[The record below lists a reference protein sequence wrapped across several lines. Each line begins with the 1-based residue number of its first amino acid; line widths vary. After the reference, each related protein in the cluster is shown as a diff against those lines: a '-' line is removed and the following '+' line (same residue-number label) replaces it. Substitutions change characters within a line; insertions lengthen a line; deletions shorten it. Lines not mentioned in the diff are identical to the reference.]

1 MRAPAAHRRR
11 YPERMRLATWNVN
24 SARTRIDRIIAFLD
38 RQDIDVLAMQE
49 IKCRPDQFPR
59 APFEAAGYELAVH
72 GLDQWNGVAIAS
84 RVGLA
89 DVVTEFP
96 GQPGWAG
103 REGAAAVVEA
113 RALGATVGVQDASD
127 DGRAGTTETSGPGA
141 PSSGAVRLWSLY
153 VPNGRELAHPHYR
166 YKLAWLAAL
175 REDVGRWLAEEP
187 GQALALVG
195 DWNVAPRDEDVWDM
209 SVFEGA
215 THVSAPERAALAA
228 LARAGLTEVTRE
240 RVTNYTYWD
249 YQKLRFPRNE
259 GMRIDFI
266 YGSAALASRVTGA
279 AIDRDERK
287 GKGASDHVPVIVDLA

>member
-1 MRAPAAHRRR
+1 
-11 YPERMRLATWNVN
+11 MRLATWNVN
-24 SARTRIDRIIAFLD
+24 SVRTRVDRVIAFLE
-38 RQDIDVLAMQE
+38 RGDIDVLAMQE

-59 APFEAAGYELAVH
+59 APFEAAGYALAVH

-84 RVGLA
+84 RVGLT

-96 GQPGWAG
+96 GQPGWA
-103 REGAAAVVEA
+103 RKEGAAAAVEA
-113 RALGATVGVQDASD
+113 RALGATVGAQDASD

-187 GQALALVG
+187 GQALALAG

-209 SVFEGA
+209 SVFEDA
-215 THVSAPERAALAA
+215 THVSEPERAALRAFEE
-228 LARAGLTEVTRE
+228 AGLAEVTRG
-240 RVTNYTYWD
+240 RVTGYTYWD

-279 AIDRDERK
+279 TIDRDERK
-287 GKGASDHVPVIVDLA
+287 GKGASDHVPVIIDIADAA

>member
-1 MRAPAAHRRR
+1 
-11 YPERMRLATWNVN
+11 MRLATWNVN
-24 SARTRIDRIIAFLD
+24 SVRTRVDRVIAFLE
-38 RQDIDVLAMQE
+38 REDIDVLAMQE
-49 IKCRPDQFPR
+49 IKCRPEQFHR
-59 APFEAAGYELAVH
+59 IPFEAAGYELAVH

-84 RVGLA
+84 RVGLT

-96 GQPGWAG
+96 GQPGWA
-103 REGAAAVVEA
+103 RKEGAAAAVEA
-113 RALGATVGVQDASD
+113 RALGATVGARDASD

-215 THVSAPERAALAA
+215 THVSEPERAAFRAFEE
-228 LARAGLTEVTRE
+228 AGLAELTRE

-287 GKGASDHVPVIVDLA
+287 GKGASDHVPVIIDIADAA

>member
-49 IKCRPDQFPR
+49 IKCRPEQFPR
-59 APFEAAGYELAVH
+59 EAFATAGYELAVH

-84 RVGLA
+84 RVGLT
-89 DVVTEFP
+89 DVAASFP
-96 GQPGWAG
+96 GQPAWA
-103 REGAAAVVEA
+103 RKEDAPAVVEA
-113 RALGATVGVQDASD
+113 RALGATVGARAADRTDSPGATVPEA
-127 DGRAGTTETSGPGA
+127 DGPTSGP
-141 PSSGAVRLWSLY
+141 VRLWSLY
-153 VPNGRELAHPHYR
+153 VPNGRELDHPHYR

-175 REDVGRWLAEEP
+175 RESAGQWLAEDA
-187 GQALALVG
+187 GQSLALAG
-195 DWNVAPRDEDVWDM
+195 DWNVAPQDEDVWDM
-209 SVFEGA
+209 SVFDGA
-215 THVSAPERAALAA
+215 THVSEPERAAF
-228 LARAGLTEVTRE
+228 RAFEEEGLSEVTRG

-259 GMRIDFI
+259 GMRIDFV

-287 GKGASDHVPVIVDLA
+287 GKGASDHVPVIIDLD